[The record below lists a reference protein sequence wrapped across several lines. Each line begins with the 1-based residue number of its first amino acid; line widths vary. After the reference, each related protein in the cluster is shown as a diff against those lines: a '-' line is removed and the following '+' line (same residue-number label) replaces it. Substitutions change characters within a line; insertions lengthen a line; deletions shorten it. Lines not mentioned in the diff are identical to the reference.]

1 MRAGAGAR
9 ADRDVPACGGEGALR
24 TTAALAPLVWGEGVA
39 NVHKLK
45 ANAASLRLRI
55 VESGGGREWA
65 MGNRAVPSTLAQG
78 SQNPEK
84 LQPGFGHRKG
94 IGALR
99 EKGRVVVGVVHRGRR
114 ESVAAEFGP
123 PDTPRVQL

>member
-1 MRAGAGAR
+1 
-9 ADRDVPACGGEGALR
+9 
-24 TTAALAPLVWGEGVA
+24 
-39 NVHKLK
+39 
-45 ANAASLRLRI
+45 
-55 VESGGGREWA
+55 
-65 MGNRAVPSTLAQG
+65 MGNRAAPTALAQG
-78 SQNPEK
+78 SQNPEE

-99 EKGRVVVGVVHRGRR
+99 EKGRVVVRVVHRGRR